1 MVGLVNEAVVCVLG
15 FCVALSL
22 FSVSFPAFI
31 DRIPAELSRGFR
43 RFALSGH
50 GCGYGIFG

>member
-1 MVGLVNEAVVCVLG
+1 MVGLVKEALVCVLG

-31 DRIPAELSRGFR
+31 DLIPAELSLVFR

>member
-1 MVGLVNEAVVCVLG
+1 VVGLVKEAVVCVLG

-22 FSVSFPAFI
+22 FSVSVPALLS
-31 DRIPAELSRGFR
+31 RSPAELSRGFR

>member
-22 FSVSFPAFI
+22 FSVSFPASI
-31 DRIPAELSRGFR
+31 NRIPAELSRGFR

>member
-1 MVGLVNEAVVCVLG
+1 VVGLVKEALVCVLG

-31 DRIPAELSRGFR
+31 SRIPAELSHGFR
-43 RFALSGH
+43 CFALSGH
-50 GCGYGIFG
+50 GCG

>member
-1 MVGLVNEAVVCVLG
+1 MVGLVKEAVVCVLG

-31 DRIPAELSRGFR
+31 SRIPAELSHGFR